1 MKKVIARIF
10 WIIVIVLMCIATFE
24 FYRVR
29 NGKKP
34 VLCLKTIERIYVD
47 GTSTEC
53 IGLGYKVF
61 EYRRNF
67 LKGTEFVSIFAKERH
82 EDIDKETVVD
92 DTLENKEDENT
103 DESTDNGIGGGEV
116 VNEDV
121 EVVD

>member
-34 VLCLKTIERIYVD
+34 LLCIKTIERTYVD
-47 GTSTEC
+47 GKSIEC

-61 EYRRNF
+61 EYRRNY
-67 LKGTEFVSIFAKERH
+67 LKGTEFVSIFAKERK
-82 EDIDKETVVD
+82 EDIDKEP
-92 DTLENKEDENT
+92 LKEENKVEDNKEENDT
-103 DESTDNGIGGGEV
+103 NNDAQEGSLI
-116 VNEDV
+116 NEDI
-121 EVVD
+121 EVIE